1 MESEYYNSDLAHG
14 FEKLINR
21 AKIPREQFLFSET
34 DNRRKY
40 FRRPGHE
47 MTLEVFRHQY
57 MNYFTS
63 VKKDTFFNIM
73 EWKLSM
79 GIQQHDQSACQHQ
92 LSLVWSQFFNF
103 CHTHQLPP
111 KNDIFLKGE
120 KIAHQAEKYFFF
132 TLVPP
137 SAMKTIYTSYINYS
151 NY

>member
-21 AKIPREQFLFSET
+21 AKISREQFLFSET

-79 GIQQHDQSACQHQ
+79 GIQQHDQSACQNQ
-92 LSLVWSQFFNF
+92 LSLV
-103 CHTHQLPP
+103 
-111 KNDIFLKGE
+111 
-120 KIAHQAEKYFFF
+120 
-132 TLVPP
+132 
-137 SAMKTIYTSYINYS
+137 
-151 NY
+151 

>member
-14 FEKLINR
+14 FEKFINR

-92 LSLVWSQFFNF
+92 LPFHFS
-103 CHTHQLPP
+103 
-111 KNDIFLKGE
+111 IF
-120 KIAHQAEKYFFF
+120 A
-132 TLVPP
+132 TPT
-137 SAMKTIYTSYINYS
+137 SAKK
-151 NY
+151 

>member
-14 FEKLINR
+14 FEKFINR

-63 VKKDTFFNIM
+63 VKKDIFFNIM

-79 GIQQHDQSACQHQ
+79 GIHTTAWSISLSA
-92 LSLVWSQFFNF
+92 SIIVGMIPFFQFLP
-103 CHTHQLPP
+103 HPLPP